1 MIVIINY
8 AMGVRD
14 SISLFM
20 FGVLLSL
27 VVFGEKELDD
37 DFEMN
42 LCFNLKLLLFWMHFM
57 FIIKCIGVGIE
68 FGVVGIKIW
77 DFGKKMV

>member
-14 SISLFM
+14 SMSLFM
-20 FGVLLSL
+20 FDVLLSL

-42 LCFNLKLLLFWMHFM
+42 LCFNLKLLLF
-57 FIIKCIGVGIE
+57 
-68 FGVVGIKIW
+68 
-77 DFGKKMV
+77 